1 MTLIELKSAAYDC
14 LATIEYHQ
22 KKLQE
27 INQAIGE
34 KIKEIQDQPDIPEID
49 G

>member
-34 KIKEIQDQPDIPEID
+34 KLKQEQETQEVD

>member
-1 MTLIELKSAAYDC
+1 MTLIEMKSAAYDC

-27 INQAIGE
+27 INAAIGE
-34 KIKEIQDQPDIPEID
+34 KIKEEQENKDVD

>member
-1 MTLIELKSAAYDC
+1 MTLIEMKSAAYDC

-27 INQAIGE
+27 INAAIGE
-34 KIKEIQDQPDIPEID
+34 KIKEIQEQPDTPTID

>member
-1 MTLIELKSAAYDC
+1 MTLVELKAQAYDI
-14 LATIEYHQ
+14 LSNLEFLQ

-34 KIKEIQDQPDIPEID
+34 KIKEEQETPKVD

>member
-1 MTLIELKSAAYDC
+1 MTLIEMKSAAYDC

-27 INQAIGE
+27 INQAIAE
-34 KIKEIQDQPDIPEID
+34 KLKQEQEVDGQP
-49 G
+49 

>member
-1 MTLIELKSAAYDC
+1 MTLIELKSLAYDC
-14 LATIEYHQ
+14 LATIEFNQ

-34 KIKEIQDQPDIPEID
+34 KIKQESETQEVD

>member
-1 MTLIELKSAAYDC
+1 MTLIEMKSAAYDL
-14 LATIEYHQ
+14 LAAIEYHQ

-34 KIKEIQDQPDIPEID
+34 KIKEEQESTKAD

>member
-1 MTLIELKSAAYDC
+1 MDLITLKAQAYDI
-14 LATIEYHQ
+14 LAQLEFFQ

-27 INQAIGE
+27 TNQAIAE
-34 KIKEIQDQPDIPEID
+34 KIKEESQNQEVD

>member
-34 KIKEIQDQPDIPEID
+34 KLNQEQETQEVD

>member
-14 LATIEYHQ
+14 LATIEFNQ

-34 KIKEIQDQPDIPEID
+34 KLKQESETQDVD

>member
-1 MTLIELKSAAYDC
+1 MTLTDLKAQAYDI
-14 LATIEYHQ
+14 LAQIEYLQ

-27 INQAIGE
+27 TNQAIGE
-34 KIKEIQDQPDIPEID
+34 KLKAEQENQEVY

>member
-1 MTLIELKSAAYDC
+1 MTLLELKAAAYDC

-34 KIKEIQDQPDIPEID
+34 KIKEEQETPKVD

>member
-1 MTLIELKSAAYDC
+1 MTLIELKSLAYDC
-14 LATIEYHQ
+14 LATIEFNQ

-34 KIKEIQDQPDIPEID
+34 KIKQESETTDVD

>member
-34 KIKEIQDQPDIPEID
+34 KIKETQETQEVD

>member
-1 MTLIELKSAAYDC
+1 MDLITLKAQAYDI
-14 LATIEYHQ
+14 LAQIEFLQ

-34 KIKEIQDQPDIPEID
+34 KIKEEQEKPKVD

>member
-1 MTLIELKSAAYDC
+1 MTLLELKASAYDC

-27 INQAIGE
+27 INAAIGE
-34 KIKEIQDQPDIPEID
+34 KIKEEQENKDVD

>member
-1 MTLIELKSAAYDC
+1 MTLIEMKSAAYDC

-27 INQAIGE
+27 INAAIGE
-34 KIKEIQDQPDIPEID
+34 KIKEIQDQPDIPTIH

>member
-1 MTLIELKSAAYDC
+1 MTLLELKAAAYDC
-14 LATIEYHQ
+14 LATIEFHQ

-34 KIKEIQDQPDIPEID
+34 KMKEIQDQPDIPTIH

>member
-1 MTLIELKSAAYDC
+1 MTLIEMKSLAYDC
-14 LATIEYHQ
+14 LANIEYHQ

-34 KIKEIQDQPDIPEID
+34 KIKQESETTDVD

>member
-1 MTLIELKSAAYDC
+1 MTLIEMKASAYDL

-34 KIKEIQDQPDIPEID
+34 KIKEEQEKPKVD

>member
-1 MTLIELKSAAYDC
+1 MTLIEMKSAAYDC

-34 KIKEIQDQPDIPEID
+34 KIKQEQSETQEVD

>member
-1 MTLIELKSAAYDC
+1 MTLIEMKSLAYDC
-14 LATIEYHQ
+14 LATIEYNQ

-34 KIKEIQDQPDIPEID
+34 KIKQEQETQEVD

>member
-1 MTLIELKSAAYDC
+1 MTLIEMKASAYDL
-14 LATIEYHQ
+14 LAAIEYHQ

-34 KIKEIQDQPDIPEID
+34 KMKEIQDQPDIPTIH

>member
-1 MTLIELKSAAYDC
+1 MTLLELKAAAYDC

-34 KIKEIQDQPDIPEID
+34 KLKEEQENKDVD

>member
-1 MTLIELKSAAYDC
+1 MTLIEMKSAAYDC
-14 LATIEYHQ
+14 LAAIEYHQ

-34 KIKEIQDQPDIPEID
+34 KIKEEQESTKVD

>member
-1 MTLIELKSAAYDC
+1 MTLLEQKASAYDC

-34 KIKEIQDQPDIPEID
+34 KIKEEQESTKVD

>member
-1 MTLIELKSAAYDC
+1 MTLIEMKSAAYDC

-27 INQAIGE
+27 INKAIGE
-34 KIKEIQDQPDIPEID
+34 KIKELQDQPDIPEID

>member
-1 MTLIELKSAAYDC
+1 MTLIEMKSAAYDC
-14 LATIEYHQ
+14 LAQIEYLQ

-27 INQAIGE
+27 INAAIAE
-34 KIKEIQDQPDIPEID
+34 KIKQESETPKVD

>member
-1 MTLIELKSAAYDC
+1 MTLVELKSLAYDC
-14 LATIEYHQ
+14 LATIEFNQ

-34 KIKEIQDQPDIPEID
+34 KIKQESETQEVD

>member
-1 MTLIELKSAAYDC
+1 MTLIDLKAKAYDI
-14 LATIEYHQ
+14 LSQIEYLQ
-22 KKLQE
+22 KLLQE

-34 KIKEIQDQPDIPEID
+34 KIKQEQENKDVD

>member
-1 MTLIELKSAAYDC
+1 MTLTDLKAQAYDI
-14 LATIEYHQ
+14 LAQIEYLQ

-27 INQAIGE
+27 TNQAIGE
-34 KIKEIQDQPDIPEID
+34 KMKEIQDQPDIPTID